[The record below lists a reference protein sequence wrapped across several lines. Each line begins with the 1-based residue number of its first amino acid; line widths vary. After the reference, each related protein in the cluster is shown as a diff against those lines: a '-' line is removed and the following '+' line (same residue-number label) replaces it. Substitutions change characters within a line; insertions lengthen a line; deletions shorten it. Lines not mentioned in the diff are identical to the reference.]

1 MWQLHSFEG
10 ETMKFKN
17 NNALYILLFCIF
29 YICLTT
35 KVFPLDVGNII
46 AYPVPFNPN
55 IHNNL
60 SFKDIPLTA
69 LKIKIEIFD
78 INGDSV
84 FSREY
89 SSSSNVLWNGRNS
102 NGKIVKPGLYIIK
115 ITLETATGDYGK
127 KIIRVL
133 VNR

>member
-1 MWQLHSFEG
+1 VWQLHCFEG
-10 ETMKFKN
+10 ETMKLKN
-17 NNALYILLFCIF
+17 NKALCILSFCIF
-29 YICLTT
+29 FICLTT
-35 KVFPLDVGNII
+35 KVFSLNTGNII

-60 SFKDIPLTA
+60 KIDKIPPEVTN
-69 LKIKIEIFD
+69 IKIEIFD

-84 FSREY
+84 FSRGY
-89 SSSSNVLWNGRNS
+89 ASTNIIWNGRNN

-127 KIIRVL
+127 KIIRIL